1 MENSPKYHITTY
13 GCQMNVHESEKLAGM
28 LENLG
33 YILANTQQEA
43 DVLVF
48 NTCAIREG
56 AEHRVFGNVGALKQM
71 KKDNPQKIVA
81 VCGCMTQQKQV
92 AEKLYKTFPFVNI
105 VFGTHNLP
113 DFEKYLLS
121 YKQNKKR
128 ILQIEEQ
135 REITECATIAR
146 SSGDNAW
153 VNISYGCNNFCTYCI
168 VPYVRGR
175 EKSRDRQNILN
186 EVEKLVKEKKYKT
199 ITLLGQNVNSYGNDN
214 PEKFGNFA
222 SLLKDV
228 CKIDGNFQITFM
240 SSHPKDFSDEVI
252 SAIATE
258 PKIIKEIHLPVQ
270 SGSNHV
276 LKLMNRNYTREHYLT
291 LINKIKT
298 LVPSSHI
305 TTDFI
310 VGFPGETDQDFEDS
324 CSLLR
329 EVGYNAI
336 FAFMYSK
343 RSGTVAEKL
352 PDQVSEEVKHKR
364 VNILLDIAR
373 QIQHEKIGDV
383 I

>member
-1 MENSPKYHITTY
+1 MEKTQKYHITTY

-33 YILANTQQEA
+33 YILSNTQEEA

-56 AEHRVFGNVGALKQM
+56 AEYRVFGNVGALKQM
-71 KKDNPQKIVA
+71 KKDNPNKIVA

-105 VFGTHNLP
+105 IFGTHNLP
-113 DFEKYLLS
+113 DFEKYLLA

-128 ILQIEEQ
+128 LLRVEEE
-135 REITECATIAR
+135 RAITECAKIVR

-175 EKSRDRQNILN
+175 EKSRDRQDILN
-186 EVEKLVKEKKYKT
+186 EVKKLANEGKYKT

-214 PEKFGNFA
+214 PEKFGSFA

-228 CKIDGNFQITFM
+228 CEIEGDFQVTFM

-252 SAIATE
+252 YTIATQ

-270 SGSNHV
+270 SGSSHV

-298 LVPSSHI
+298 QIPSAHI

-310 VGFPGETDQDFEDS
+310 VGFPGETDEDFEES

-352 PDQVSEEVKHKR
+352 PNQVSEEVKHKR

-373 QIQHEKIGDV
+373 QIQHERNRRS
-383 I
+383 